1 MNSPNLCKSIL
12 AVPVL
17 FGLLAGAPGCGKEAP
32 IAAPPEVKVVE
43 AIQKDVPI
51 IREWVGQTSGAVD
64 IEIRAR
70 VNGWLTSMDF
80 KEGTELRKGTLL
92 YTIDDSELRQQVA
105 EARGKL
111 AEANTL
117 LVRAQAD
124 VNRYRPLA
132 AAGAVSQR
140 DLERAL
146 AEAGARQGEVD
157 AAKASLNVAEINLGY
172 ATVTAPIDGLIGIS
186 RARVG
191 DFVGR
196 PPNPIILNTIS
207 RVDTIHVRFSITEQE
222 YMDLIRRFGAAKK
235 PRAPEDRIPLEM
247 VLADG
252 SIYPLKGTAVF
263 AQRQIDESTGTLLI
277 EAAFPNPGRSIRPG
291 QFAKVRA
298 VFEERKGA
306 TLVPARSVIELQ
318 GQYIVYAVT
327 SENKAQFRKVTLG
340 PKFGQLQV
348 VEQGVSP
355 GEKVIVEG
363 IQKVRPDAVVSATLV
378 SMPADS
384 TSTQE
389 ASGGGK

>member
-1 MNSPNLCKSIL
+1 ML
-12 AVPVL
+12 AVPVVI
-17 FGLLAGAPGCGKEAP
+17 GLLAGAPGCKKDEPAA
-32 IAAPPEVKVVE
+32 AAPPEVKVVE

-70 VNGWLTSMDF
+70 VNGWLTGLHF
-80 KEGTELRKGTLL
+80 KEGTEIRKGTLL

-111 AEANTL
+111 AQANTL

-146 AEAGARQGEVD
+146 AEAGARQGEVN
-157 AAKASLNVAEINLGY
+157 AAQASLNVAEINLGY

-196 PPNPIILNTIS
+196 PPNPVILTTIS
-207 RVDTIHVRFSITEQE
+207 RIDTIHVRFSITEQE
-222 YMDLIRRFGAAKK
+222 YMDLIRRFGSAQK
-235 PRAPEDRIPLEM
+235 PRGPEDRIPLEM

-252 SIYPLKGTAVF
+252 SVYPMKGTAVF

-277 EAAFPNPGRSIRPG
+277 EAAFPNTGRVIRPG

-306 TLVPARSVIELQ
+306 TLIPARSVTELQ

-327 SENKAQFRKVTLG
+327 PENKAQFRKVTLG

-363 IQKVRPDAVVSATLV
+363 IQKVRPDAIVSATLV

>member
-1 MNSPNLCKSIL
+1 MNSHDLLTRMP

-17 FGLLAGAPGCGKEAP
+17 AALLAIAPGCKKDEPAA
-32 IAAPPEVKVVE
+32 AAPPEVKVVE

-51 IREWVGQTSGAVD
+51 VREWVGQTSGALD

-70 VNGWLTSMDF
+70 VNGWLTGLHF
-80 KEGTELRKGTLL
+80 KEGTEIKKGTLL

-146 AEAGARQGEVD
+146 AEAGARKGEVE
-157 AAKASLNVAEINLGY
+157 AAQASLNVAEINLGY

-196 PPNPIILNTIS
+196 PPNPVILNTIS

-222 YMDLIRRFGAAKK
+222 YLDLIRRFGAGQK
-235 PRAPEDRIPLEM
+235 PRGPGDKIPLEM

-252 SIYPLKGTAVF
+252 TVYPLKGTAVF
-263 AQRQIDESTGTLLI
+263 AQ
-277 EAAFPNPGRSIRPG
+277 
-291 QFAKVRA
+291 
-298 VFEERKGA
+298 
-306 TLVPARSVIELQ
+306 
-318 GQYIVYAVT
+318 
-327 SENKAQFRKVTLG
+327 
-340 PKFGQLQV
+340 
-348 VEQGVSP
+348 
-355 GEKVIVEG
+355 
-363 IQKVRPDAVVSATLV
+363 
-378 SMPADS
+378 
-384 TSTQE
+384 
-389 ASGGGK
+389 